1 MCEFSIEPCKY
12 RLIQKEIWMITV
24 FLEPKDWVPSK
35 RSLYA
40 DKGGKGIAGSDNTLT
55 EESFLFHSERKTKR
69 QG

>member
-1 MCEFSIEPCKY
+1 
-12 RLIQKEIWMITV
+12 MITV

-55 EESFLFHSERKTKR
+55 EGVLFFSIRKERQRDRVRKDTLR
-69 QG
+69 V